1 MRLRNLFALSL
12 VGCLALTACSKD
24 DPATD
29 DSNTGDDTS
38 VDDTGEAK
46 KDVDNDG
53 YFDDEDCDDLD
64 AFVYPGADETVADGT
79 DSDCDGLELCY
90 EDADGDGFGGEAT
103 VTSDS
108 MDCSAA
114 GVSATSEDCDD
125 TDPAYNPNATED
137 DCTDPADYNC
147 DGSTGYADADG
158 DSWAACEECNDSD
171 ASIHPDAI
179 ELTAD
184 GVDQNCDGAE
194 VCFVDAD
201 SDGYRNMD
209 TSLTV
214 DSVDMDCDDD
224 GEGSATET
232 TDDCDDDTATT
243 YPGATEVW
251 YDGVDADCAEDSDYD
266 ADGDGFDSSD
276 YSGDDCDDTS
286 ASVNTSATDT
296 AQNGIDEDCDGED
309 APYAVTD
316 LSAGDLIVTE
326 IMKDSSVVTDANG
339 EWFEIQNLSGGTVD
353 LDGLYVYDD
362 GGSAFTVSGELT
374 VDDEGFVVFGINDD
388 STTNGGI
395 TVDYEYSSS
404 WALGNS
410 DDEINLAESSSKS
423 TVIDEAAYDAGGQTG
438 TGALWPD
445 TAGYSLSL
453 DSDHMD
459 DDENDF
465 GGHWCDAST
474 ATSGGDYG
482 TPGATNDSCG
492 YTYTFDADIS
502 TILNSSCSTCHTTS
516 ASGSLTSIGTW
527 SSTVSVAS
535 GKATSYNLIEPFS
548 ADDSYLIMKID
559 GTHTDV
565 TGGAGA
571 QMPKGSQSI
580 SSANQTIVET
590 WIKDGAPK

>member
-24 DPATD
+24 EPTTD

-53 YFDDEDCDDLD
+53 FYDDEDCDDLD
-64 AFVYPGADETVADGT
+64 AFVYPGAEETIADGT

-90 EDADGDGFGGEAT
+90 EDADGDGFGGEGT

-114 GVSATSEDCDD
+114 GVSATAEDCDD
-125 TDPAYNPNATED
+125 TDAAYNPGATED

-147 DGSTGYADADG
+147 DGSTGFADADG

-171 ASIHPDAI
+171 ASINPDAT
-179 ELTAD
+179 ELAAD

-194 VCFVDAD
+194 VCYVDAD
-201 SDGYRNMD
+201 SDGYRNTD

-214 DSVDMDCDDD
+214 DSDDMDCDDD

-232 TDDCDDDTATT
+232 ADDCDDDTATT
-243 YPGATEVW
+243 NPGASEVW
-251 YDGVDADCAEDSDYD
+251 YDGVDADCASDSDYD

-309 APYAVTD
+309 APYAVSD
-316 LSAGDLIVTE
+316 LSAGDLIITE
-326 IMKDSSVVTDANG
+326 LIYDPSAVNDANG
-339 EWFEIQNLSGGTVD
+339 EWFEIKNVSGGTVD
-353 LDGLYVYDD
+353 LDGLYIYDD
-362 GGSAFTVSGELT
+362 GSDSMTISGTLT
-374 VDDEGFVVFGINDD
+374 VADEDYVVFGIDGD
-388 STTNGGI
+388 STANGGV
-395 TVDYEYSSS
+395 TVDYEYSGFSLS
-404 WALGNS
+404 NTE
-410 DDEINLAESSSKS
+410 DELYLADSSSKT
-423 TVIDEAAYDAGGQTG
+423 TVFDSIAWDEDDDHWAAAMGDGSAIGE
-438 TGALWPD
+438 
-445 TAGYSLSL
+445 SLNL
-453 DSDHMD
+453 DSDHTD
-459 DDENDF
+459 ADENDHV
-465 GGHWCDAST
+465 GHWCIGT
-474 ATSGGDYG
+474 TTMSGGDIG
-482 TPGATNDSCG
+482 TPGAANDSCG
-492 YTYTFDADIS
+492 YTYTFDSDIS
-502 TILNSSCSTCHTTS
+502 SILNSSCSTCHTTS
-516 ASGSLTSIGTW
+516 ASGSLTAIGTW

-571 QMPKGSQSI
+571 TMPKGSNTI